1 MAIVSHSRRHSCRV
15 APLRWCRRD
24 DARRTGARHR
34 MVRAPNYCELSPD
47 YCPTHRTGTELGRY
61 MIRYSNHRHGFGLR
75 VHIRVT
81 RHYRPAPPGKLLR
94 NAPWCYIRNT
104 GVALRVT
111 RVAKL
116 GGSATGLSV
125 GATDP
130 AVGATGLSVDAT
142 ELGSGPAKLGGHAT
156 ELVVSTR
163 TTAVHH
169 LAS

>member
-1 MAIVSHSRRHSCRV
+1 MHGTLGEIMCAHWRAQEQQTMTQWQTTRRGVQPKLSQNSPKAKILPMGGHTIMAIVSHSRRHSCRV

-94 NAPWCYIRNT
+94 NAP
-104 GVALRVT
+104 GVT
-111 RVAKL
+111 
-116 GGSATGLSV
+116 
-125 GATDP
+125 
-130 AVGATGLSVDAT
+130 
-142 ELGSGPAKLGGHAT
+142 
-156 ELVVSTR
+156 
-163 TTAVHH
+163 
-169 LAS
+169 

>member
-1 MAIVSHSRRHSCRV
+1 MGGHTIMAIVSHSRRHSCRV

-61 MIRYSNHRHGFGLR
+61 MIRYSNHRYGFGLR

-125 GATDP
+125 GATDRHWCNW
-130 AVGATGLSVDAT
+130 ALRRRD
-142 ELGSGPAKLGGHAT
+142 
-156 ELVVSTR
+156 
-163 TTAVHH
+163 
-169 LAS
+169 